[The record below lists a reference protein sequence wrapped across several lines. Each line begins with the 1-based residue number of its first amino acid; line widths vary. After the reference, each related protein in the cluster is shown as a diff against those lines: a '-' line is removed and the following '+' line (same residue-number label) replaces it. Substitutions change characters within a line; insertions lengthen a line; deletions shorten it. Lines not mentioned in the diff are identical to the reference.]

1 MCAGFWVVHMVEQR
15 VGLLGASSLVGARL
29 ITRMLALG
37 YQVHAFSRSALP
49 PDGAQLHWHAPDARG
64 FAAIGQV
71 DRWVCLAPIWVL
83 PSYLNRL
90 QRCGARRVVA
100 LSSTSRF
107 AKAASPEPA
116 ERATVAQLIDGEQQL
131 TGWAARTGAQ
141 AVVLRPT
148 LVYGWGRDKNIT
160 HIARFIRRFGF
171 FPVFGAATGLRQPV
185 HVDDVAEVCLAALTA
200 GQAVKHDYN
209 VSGAEVLPYRE
220 MVARVFAAMGRR
232 QRLLP
237 VPLWMFRLA
246 LAALRWLPIYA
257 HWSASMAT
265 RMNEDLVFDHSAA
278 TVDLAFDPRAFV
290 LSAQD
295 VPA

>member
-1 MCAGFWVVHMVEQR
+1 MIEQR

-29 ITRMLALG
+29 ITRMVALG
-37 YQVHAFSRSALP
+37 LDVHAFSRSELP
-49 PDGAQLHWHAPDARG
+49 PDSAQLHWHRPDASA
-64 FAAIGQV
+64 FSAIGPV
-71 DRWVCLAPIWVL
+71 DRWVCVAPIWVL
-83 PSYLNRL
+83 PHYFDWL

-131 TGWAARTGAQ
+131 TDWAARSGAQ

-148 LVYGWGRDKNIT
+148 LVYGWGRDKNIS
-160 HIARFIRRFGF
+160 HIAGFIRRFGF

-200 GQAVKHDYN
+200 GRAVSRSYN
-209 VSGAEVLPYRE
+209 VSGAEVLSYRE
-220 MVARVFAAMGRR
+220 MVARVFAALGRR

-246 LAALRWLPIYA
+246 LAVLRRLPQHA

-278 TVDLAFDPRAFV
+278 AADLAFDPRAFV

-295 VPA
+295 VPAT